1 MRRLTITLT
10 DERYRALKQAA
21 AWRRMSI
28 AALID
33 ASLEAYGVQ
42 TRQAAEALVARARA
56 HGALEEDAARALAVD
71 EVRKVRR
78 CCGGWSPST
87 PTSW

>member
-21 AWRRMSI
+21 ASRRMSI

-56 HGALEEDAARALAVD
+56 HAALEDVAARTLAVD
-71 EVRKVRR
+71 EVRKARR
-78 CCGGWSPST
+78 
-87 PTSW
+87 